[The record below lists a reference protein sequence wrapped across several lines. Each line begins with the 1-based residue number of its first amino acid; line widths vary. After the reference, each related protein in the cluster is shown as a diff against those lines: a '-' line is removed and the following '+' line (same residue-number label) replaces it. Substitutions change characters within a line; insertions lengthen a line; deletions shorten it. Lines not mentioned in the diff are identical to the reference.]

1 MKRCGGLAEEPHGAG
16 GGPGE
21 PEGEPDE
28 RGLPAA
34 VRSRDGDELSLLDGE
49 VHVGEH
55 RLAGAVREADVL
67 ELDG

>member
-1 MKRCGGLAEEPHGAG
+1 MRGLAEEPHGAG

-21 PEGEPDE
+21 PEGKPHE
-28 RGLPAA
+28 RGLAA
-34 VRSRDGDELSLLDGE
+34 TVRSGDGDELSLLDGE

-55 RLAGAVREADVL
+55 RLAGPVREADVF